1 MMALYRFIQLFLQ
14 HVLVPLALSP
24 PNDLDEKRTPFLCT
38 RTHDLPPPACSTLLE
53 MVALGPYPIG
63 SLGAF
68 SLGKG
73 YSAAAIQ
80 RKTVKQLSFDLAE
93 AYLQEMERKGLL
105 PKGK

>member
-1 MMALYRFIQLFLQ
+1 
-14 HVLVPLALSP
+14 
-24 PNDLDEKRTPFLCT
+24 
-38 RTHDLPPPACSTLLE
+38 